1 MTPIIAL
8 CCGALMILTVLPGVD
23 NRGQNLTTT
32 YDKYSCFDGQA
43 YIFDEL
49 QLPYASAALPRG
61 ITEFYV
67 EDGQIEPGIRPRIDA
82 KIQISLSESIA
93 SEDLGIVSAHVNGK
107 TFIQLRI
114 EPEVN
119 KPENTLWTTATLTDN
134 TVEGRFNALDI
145 VVDISNYLQHNSLV
159 KGVNTLEVSL
169 ENIRGA
175 RLETARLLHPTQL
188 VIDARS
194 SQLLSLGVAT
204 GEKIWYLD
212 EEVALEIVVG
222 VQGDCSVDGVSVDVV
237 SANGLEF
244 DKQPEELLDPV
255 NVDTQPVAA
264 RFGMTPR
271 EIGSLEIFVSATA
284 EGQEEAV
291 ALVTRSVVARESSRV
306 DAAQPL
312 GYLLLGLLAALGAWL
327 LLSSRRHS
335 PDA

>member
-23 NRGQNLTTT
+23 NIGQNLTTT

-49 QLPYASAALPRG
+49 QLPYAFAALPRG

-67 EDGQIEPGIRPRIDA
+67 EDRQIEPGIRPRIDA

-159 KGVNTLEVSL
+159 KGVNTLE
-169 ENIRGA
+169 
-175 RLETARLLHPTQL
+175 
-188 VIDARS
+188 
-194 SQLLSLGVAT
+194 
-204 GEKIWYLD
+204 
-212 EEVALEIVVG
+212 
-222 VQGDCSVDGVSVDVV
+222 
-237 SANGLEF
+237 
-244 DKQPEELLDPV
+244 
-255 NVDTQPVAA
+255 
-264 RFGMTPR
+264 
-271 EIGSLEIFVSATA
+271 
-284 EGQEEAV
+284 EEAV